1 MTPKEFV
8 SDLPGPVEGPLHLA
22 CTEILVQ
29 APSVGL
35 NTYGGIA
42 ADLDER
48 ECGQRLDSFYKG
60 RGSQEAVAIGKEDFL
75 N

>member
-1 MTPKEFV
+1 MRGT
-8 SDLPGPVEGPLHLA
+8 
-22 CTEILVQ
+22 
-29 APSVGL
+29 
-35 NTYGGIA
+35 A